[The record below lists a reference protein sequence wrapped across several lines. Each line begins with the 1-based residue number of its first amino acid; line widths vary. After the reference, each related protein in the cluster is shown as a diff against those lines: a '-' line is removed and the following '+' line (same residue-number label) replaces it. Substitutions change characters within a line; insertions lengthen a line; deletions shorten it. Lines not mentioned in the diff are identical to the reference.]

1 MTQKRFDVAE
11 YLAKNKPWDFF
22 IMHEIGF
29 DRLHHA
35 FWKFFDPKHPK
46 YVKGNQYEHL
56 DEEYY
61 KLVDERIGRLVKLF
75 GDDCITFIVSDHGS
89 KGMIGAFC
97 VNQWLEQ
104 EGYIAFKTKPTKMTD
119 IDKAEV
125 DWSRTKAWGWGGYY
139 ARIFFNVKGREPN
152 GVIERKDLETEKKK
166 LSSKIMS
173 IKDNNG
179 RPMKNVVFEPD
190 QLYGTAIGDKPDL
203 MVYFD
208 VSQLEIG
215 RYSRARFAVSFRE

>member
-1 MTQKRFDVAE
+1 MSCFITPGQDKQFTNPPELKQEILAAAGGKYIFDVTFRTEDREAIRKELFEMTQKRFDVAE
-11 YLAKNKPWDFF
+11 YLAKTKPWEFF

-61 KLVDERIGRLVKLF
+61 KMVDERIGRLVKLF
-75 GDDCITFIVSDHGS
+75 GDDTITFIVSDHGS

-104 EGYIAFKTKPTKMTD
+104 QGYITFKTKPTKMTD
-119 IDKAEV
+119 IDKAEI
-125 DWSRTKAWGWGGYY
+125 DWTKTKAWGWGGYY
-139 ARIFFNVKGREPN
+139 ARIFFNVKGREPT
-152 GVIERKDLETEKKK
+152 GVIERKDLDVEKEKTHES
-166 LSSKIMS
+166 LSW
-173 IKDNNG
+173 G
-179 RPMKNVVFEPD
+179 
-190 QLYGTAIGDKPDL
+190 
-203 MVYFD
+203 
-208 VSQLEIG
+208 
-215 RYSRARFAVSFRE
+215 